1 MELQLVQPNH
11 PALHSVANTNVFE
24 ADIDVQEYEQAM
36 LKLMA
41 GRFGIGL
48 ASNQVGNTYNMF
60 VMMHSEHG
68 DIGVYNPEIVS
79 VSEKSIAREEGCLS
93 FPLLFMNITRPE
105 SITVRYTKSDG
116 KTVVEEELHGTDAQC
131 FHHEWEHLNGLLFIH
146 GASDMKLQRAMKK
159 REKTIKKLQSQV
171 GTQ

>member
-36 LKLMA
+36 FKLMA
-41 GRFGIGL
+41 DRFGIGL

-60 VMMHSEHG
+60 VMHHSEHG

-79 VSEKSIAREEGCLS
+79 VSEKNIAREEGCLT

-105 SITVRYTKSDG
+105 SITVKYTKSDG
-116 KTVVEEELHGTDAQC
+116 ETVVEEELHGTDAQC

-159 REKTIKKLQSQV
+159 REKTIKDEGLRC
-171 GTQ
+171 